1 MLTLFIQVN
10 MEVETIHFLLTIQ
23 LYIINIIIYNK
34 KTQDAYLS

>member
-1 MLTLFIQVN
+1 